1 MNRMNLNI
9 SLRPVRQAVRFVC
22 LMVFVAWMSSVCPA
36 DAQAQK
42 KSKKQEKAQEA
53 AVAQEKNT
61 VLNLINK
68 YRSSLGKQPLVMN
81 EIIGNEAYDH
91 SLRMS
96 QGKVPF
102 GHAGFDDRI
111 GKLLKQLAATG
122 GAENVAFSPKGAGSV
137 VHNWLNSDGHREN
150 IEGDYNYAGVGI
162 AVAKNGYKY
171 YTVIFIK
178 KK

>member
-1 MNRMNLNI
+1 
-9 SLRPVRQAVRFVC
+9 
-22 LMVFVAWMSSVCPA
+22 
-36 DAQAQK
+36 
-42 KSKKQEKAQEA
+42 
-53 AVAQEKNT
+53 
-61 VLNLINK
+61 
-68 YRSSLGKQPLVMN
+68 MN
-81 EIIGNEAYDH
+81 EIISNEAYDH

-96 QGKVPF
+96 QGKIPF

-111 GKLLKQLAATG
+111 GKLLKQLAAIG

-162 AVAKNGYKY
+162 AQGKNGYRY